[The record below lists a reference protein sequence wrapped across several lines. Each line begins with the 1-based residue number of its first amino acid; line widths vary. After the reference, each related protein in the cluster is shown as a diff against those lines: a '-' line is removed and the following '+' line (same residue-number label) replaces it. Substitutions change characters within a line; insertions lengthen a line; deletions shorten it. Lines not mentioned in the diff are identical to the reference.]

1 MAVLFPPGN
10 SMPKEKIRQIY
21 SNNNIKMSTIH
32 PQYITDEDGKKV
44 SVVIPLAEYEQ
55 ILEELDELDDIR
67 LYDEAKADK
76 EPVMLFDDYVKQ
88 RRAN

>member
-1 MAVLFPPGN
+1 MNA
-10 SMPKEKIRQIY
+10 
-21 SNNNIKMSTIH
+21 IH
-32 PQYITDEDGKKV
+32 AQYITDKDEKKL

>member
-1 MAVLFPPGN
+1 
-10 SMPKEKIRQIY
+10 
-21 SNNNIKMSTIH
+21 MSTIH

-44 SVVIPLAEYEQ
+44 SVVISLAEYEQ

-76 EPVMLFDDYVKQ
+76 EPVTLFDDYVKQ

>member
-1 MAVLFPPGN
+1 
-10 SMPKEKIRQIY
+10 
-21 SNNNIKMSTIH
+21 MSTIH